1 MLFDC
6 FETNIVDKCIY
17 IKKIKNDNV
26 ILYFYVDDI
35 MIFSSNI
42 QAINLLNLYYL
53 KILI

>member
-17 IKKIKNDNV
+17 IKQIKNDNV

-35 MIFSSNI
+35 MILVVIFK
-42 QAINLLNLYYL
+42 L
-53 KILI
+53 